1 MLTAADLLRKTL
13 VVARASS
20 EAEIEAAFLMFKQRN
35 VGGLVVNPDPFLL
48 GQRNRVVRLAER
60 DRLPT
65 IFHTDEPVEAGGLMS
80 YGASFP
86 EGHRQVGLYTARI
99 LKGEKP
105 ADLPVPQASK
115 FDMVINLR
123 TARTLGIRV
132 PQSLL
137 AIADQVIE

>member
-1 MLTAADLLRKTL
+1 
-13 VVARASS
+13 
-20 EAEIEAAFLMFKQRN
+20 
-35 VGGLVVNPDPFLL
+35 
-48 GQRNRVVRLAER
+48 
-60 DRLPT
+60 
-65 IFHTDEPVEAGGLMS
+65 
-80 YGASFP
+80 
-86 EGHRQVGLYTARI
+86 VGLYTARI